1 MKKTLGILGG
11 MGPAATADL
20 YGKVVSLTA
29 ATKDGDHIRTI
40 IDSNV
45 NIPDRTQA
53 ILSGGENPIPEMTK
67 ALENLIKCGAQI
79 IIVPCNTAHYFLPE
93 LKEAAKGLTRAANS
107 TDEAANDLTGA
118 ANCTDDAA
126 NDLTEAAKGRVEF
139 ISMIEETA
147 KACSQLMP
155 KTAAVLATKGTLE
168 SGLYQKALDE
178 LGVNYIVPDEAGKD
192 VLMDVIYKGVKAGA
206 DPSTYLPGFRALLDR
221 LAEKGADYFV
231 LACTELPIAFRELLE
246 SKSGVARQNADGQP
260 QPSTAGTA
268 RQNADGQPQPG
279 TACDGTYESVDP
291 TEVLATA
298 AVRACGYEVK

>member
-107 TDEAANDLTGA
+107 TD
-118 ANCTDDAA
+118 DAA
-126 NDLTEAAKGRVEF
+126 NDLTEAAKGKVEF

-206 DPSTYLPGFRALLDR
+206 DPSTYLPGFRALLDS

-246 SKSGVARQNADGQP
+246 
-260 QPSTAGTA
+260 STAGTA

-291 TEVLATA
+291 TEVLAIA
-298 AVRACGYEVK
+298 AVKACGYEVK

>member
-93 LKEAAKGLTRAANS
+93 LKEAAKGLTGS
-107 TDEAANDLTGA
+107 

-206 DPSTYLPGFRALLDR
+206 DPSTYLPGFRALLDS

-246 SKSGVARQNADGQP
+246 
-260 QPSTAGTA
+260 STAGTA

-298 AVRACGYEVK
+298 AVKACGYEVK